1 MQQFEKHYSRV
12 IRVLF
17 TPKVATKSPTL
28 SIIDLLIEK
37 IGLPKVSVFGRAG
50 VAGVLPVDDKV
61 GF

>member
-1 MQQFEKHYSRV
+1 MQQFEKHYSHI

-17 TPKVATKSPTL
+17 TPKVATKSPTP
-28 SIIDLLIEK
+28 SIIDILIE
-37 IGLPKVSVFGRAG
+37 IIDLPNVSVFGRAG